1 MTYPSPYHQTTPLSG
16 QQLADATRTA
26 TAQDAAI
33 LAVYS
38 AGIARTPSQVHS
50 ILTRMGRNWPITSIR
65 RGITNLEIDGLLTK
79 LGATRIGPFGRP
91 EHLWKR
97 SAERAES

>member
-16 QQLADATRTA
+16 QQLADAIRTA

-65 RGITNLEIDGLLTK
+65 RGITNLEKAKALRKTDELRT
-79 LGATRIGPFGRP
+79 GPYGKP
-91 EHLWKR
+91 EHLWEI
-97 SAERAES
+97 SA

>member
-1 MTYPSPYHQTTPLSG
+1 MTYPNPYHQTTPLSG
-16 QQLADATRTA
+16 QQLADAIRAA

-65 RGITNLEIDGLLTK
+65 RGITNLEKAKALRKTDELRT
-79 LGATRIGPFGRP
+79 GPYGKP
-91 EHLWKR
+91 EHLW
-97 SAERAES
+97 EITV